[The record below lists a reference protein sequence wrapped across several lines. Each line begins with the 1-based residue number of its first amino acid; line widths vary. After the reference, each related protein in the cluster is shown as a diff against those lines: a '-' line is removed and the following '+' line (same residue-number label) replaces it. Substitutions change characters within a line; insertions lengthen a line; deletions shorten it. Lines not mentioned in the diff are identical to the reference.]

1 MCFASVGRAWLLSFS
16 FMAVSVSAAVLS
28 FLDNNAPQGLDGKD
42 SWGFQINS
50 CLFMAICINYKGAGG
65 KAGFFLY

>member
-1 MCFASVGRAWLLSFS
+1 
-16 FMAVSVSAAVLS
+16 MAVSVSAAVLS